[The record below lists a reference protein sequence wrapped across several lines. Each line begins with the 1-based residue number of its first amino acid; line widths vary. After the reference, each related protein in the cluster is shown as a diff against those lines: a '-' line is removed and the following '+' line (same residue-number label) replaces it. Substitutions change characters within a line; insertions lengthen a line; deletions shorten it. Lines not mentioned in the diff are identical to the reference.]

1 MCSHVCCHF
10 VPSGLCQWCHKQ
22 GWMKSVAKVL
32 IVTTKPAF
40 FFFSFLTKI
49 TPAWLWLRE
58 LKIKAKEHCLCINID
73 ITTKWS
79 LQMEIFV
86 HFLCFQAS
94 LRLPFSSP
102 LNWWKLWIYF
112 HNNWILVRTASTICS
127 GKKEEVVL
135 VAFKPFCEILFIPLE
150 LGCTQTGIFN
160 LLWLYISACTVWHQ
174 LVLNGP
180 IWIVLGF

>member
-1 MCSHVCCHF
+1 MCAAILCPVVC
-10 VPSGLCQWCHKQ
+10 VSDVTNKA
-22 GWMKSVAKVL
+22 GWKVWQKYWL
-32 IVTTKPAF
+32 WQLSQPF
-40 FFFSFLTKI
+40 FALFLTKS

-79 LQMEIFV
+79 LQMETFV

-160 LLWLYISACTVWHQ
+160 LLWLHISACTVWHR